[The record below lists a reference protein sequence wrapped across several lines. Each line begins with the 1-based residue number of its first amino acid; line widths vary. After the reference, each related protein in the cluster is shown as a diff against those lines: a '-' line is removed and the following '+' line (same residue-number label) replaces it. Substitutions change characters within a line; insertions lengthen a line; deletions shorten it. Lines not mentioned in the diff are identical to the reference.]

1 MKGRRHAL
9 ALAATLA
16 LAACGGPP
24 PGPVAAKPQADPGFV
39 SVDGYE
45 LRYGTV
51 PATDLPVEVAGAYGV
66 ERRAG
71 VLVLSVSVLR
81 REEGRLPVPVE
92 ARVDGTQRSL
102 LGEPA
107 PLALREVRAGGSP
120 SWIAE
125 IEPAA
130 AGMVVIDVVA
140 EPAGSAT
147 RLVAQLRREPSSR

>member
-1 MKGRRHAL
+1 MPRRRHAL
-9 ALAATLA
+9 ALVPMLA
-16 LAACGGPP
+16 LASCGGPP
-24 PGPVAAKPQADPGFV
+24 PGPVAATPQADPGFV
-39 SVDGYE
+39 SAGGYE

-51 PATDLPVEVAGAYGV
+51 AATDLPVEVAGAYGV

-71 VLVLSVSVLR
+71 VLLLSVSVLR
-81 REEGRLPVPVE
+81 REEGRLPAPVE
-92 ARVDGTQRSL
+92 AKVNGTQRSL

-107 PLALREVRAGGSP
+107 PLAFRELSAGGSP

-147 RLVAQLRREPSSR
+147 RLVAQLRREPASR

>member
-1 MKGRRHAL
+1 VTRRCRAL
-9 ALAATLA
+9 VLVSTLA

-24 PGPVAAKPQADPGFV
+24 PGPVEARSQADPGFV
-39 SVDGYE
+39 SAGDYE

-51 PATDLPVEVAGAYGV
+51 GATDLPVEVADAYGV

-71 VLVLSVSVLR
+71 VLLLSVSVLR

-92 ARVDGTQRSL
+92 AKVNGTQRSL

-107 PLALREVRAGGSP
+107 ALAFRELRAGGSP

-125 IEPAA
+125 IEPAT

-140 EPAGSAT
+140 EPVGSAT